1 MSDFARD
8 KVIELLIEKYSTII
22 HKIAYEIL
30 KDWHL
35 VEDVEQEILF
45 KLIERYEDKLLLPP
59 DELKSYLCTAAKN
72 TAINIG
78 RKNGTIKEAEEL
90 YFAKA
95 PLTMEAVDIAVL
107 YDEYGFGIE
116 MQEILNTLDNIDRD
130 IICLQYG
137 EGYQRKEIAEIL
149 GVSEEFVKKR
159 VYRARIKIKSI
170 LVDRKED

>member
-1 MSDFARD
+1 MSDLARD
-8 KVIELLIEKYSTII
+8 KVIELLIEKYSTVI

-45 KLIERYEDKLLLPP
+45 KLIERYEDKLLLPQ

-78 RKNGTIKEAEEL
+78 RKNGAIQEAEEL
-90 YFAKA
+90 YFTNA

-116 MQEILNTLDNIDRD
+116 MQDILRTLDNIDRD